1 MIYLHTESLKIK
13 HTKGSPTPKSE
24 PALLYLTHTTNIKK
38 VIFKKSCRL
47 RVAFS
52 KTIKPT
58 NTDINPHPATI
69 YPTSPDWTGKS
80 VYSLGRWGRHLPN
93 EGYIKSFSDPIT
105 DYIPELKDAVPDSKK
120 YHTAKSFTGLTTNMR
135 NLSKIGK
142 LFFNNGICNG
152 V

>member
-1 MIYLHTESLKIK
+1 M
-13 HTKGSPTPKSE
+13 
-24 PALLYLTHTTNIKK
+24 
-38 VIFKKSCRL
+38 IFKKSCGL

-58 NTDINPHPATI
+58 NTDIHPHPATV

-152 V
+152 A